1 MTSTELPDEES
12 AAFSDDEMP
21 ADLRDDPFFKQNLDS
36 DENTE
41 KQMKGKE
48 IHVLSKFFHFLNS
61 TYPLYVS
68 AIFKSNEIL

>member
-12 AAFSDDEMP
+12 AAFSDDELP

-41 KQMKGKE
+41 KNMKGKK
-48 IHVLSKFFHFLNS
+48 I
-61 TYPLYVS
+61 TCTQ
-68 AIFKSNEIL
+68 